1 MKIASPLS
9 LIRRIGGV
17 YLFAAL
23 STAGGQIATPDSVPD
38 SPPLISRR
46 EAVMGGASIL
56 ATIAIAPFD
65 QRLAQA
71 MQEQTNQQRPELQRF
86 ASDVSF
92 MGGPGPFIVGGGLYV
107 AGRLMHSP
115 RFASAGV
122 DVTKAVVLAAVF
134 TGLGK
139 GIFGRSRPDY
149 GIRDSDSFKF
159 GRGFRAKNGRWVS
172 FPSGHAGAAFAVAA
186 ALTSEAKLWHP
197 RAARFAGPLM
207 YGGAALVGL
216 ARMYQNFHWA
226 SDLPLAAAIGTWS
239 GVTVVARDHAG
250 RQAST
255 GTSVESVLRSATL
268 VPMRGARLGVE
279 WALPL

>member
-1 MKIASPLS
+1 MLS
-9 LIRRIGGV
+9 LIRGIGGV
-17 YLFAAL
+17 YLLAAL
-23 STAGGQIATPDSVPD
+23 STAGAETARPDSVPD
-38 SPPLISRR
+38 SPPLLSRR
-46 EAVMGGASIL
+46 EAVIGAASIL
-56 ATIAIAPFD
+56 ATITVAPFD
-65 QRLAQA
+65 QRLAA
-71 MQEQTNQQRPELQRF
+71 VMQEETNQQRPELQRF

-92 MGGPGPFIVGGGLYV
+92 MGGPGPFIVGGGLYA
-107 AGRLMHSP
+107 AGRLIRSP
-115 RFASAGV
+115 RLAGAGV

-159 GRGFRAKNGRWVS
+159 GRGFKLKNGRWVS

-186 ALTSEAKLWHP
+186 ALTSEVKLWHP
-197 RAARFAGPLM
+197 RAARFAGPIM
-207 YGGAALVGL
+207 YGGATLVGL

-239 GVTVVARDHAG
+239 GVTVVARENAG

-255 GTSVESVLRSATL
+255 RTPVERVLRSATL

-279 WALPL
+279 WSLSQ